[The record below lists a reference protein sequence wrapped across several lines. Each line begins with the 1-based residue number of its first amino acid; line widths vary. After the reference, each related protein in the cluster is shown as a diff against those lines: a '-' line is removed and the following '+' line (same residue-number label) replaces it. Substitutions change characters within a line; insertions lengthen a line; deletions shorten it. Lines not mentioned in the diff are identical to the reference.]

1 MNTRLSWHNL
11 WTGHKYGKVKEPVKG
26 LQRGK
31 LRKYDVSRLI
41 ISRNR
46 FRALL
51 TPAALISV
59 RAHEPLLQHREDSG
73 NVGLAEENG
82 INTTL
87 ARRARD
93 NGAIGKVPARR
104 GIGRP
109 DEERESG
116 RDRPDSGRHPED
128 RTGGRHRGSPAGY
141 CGRVRRS
148 QTGSRFLHVDSEPGE
163 VLLGRAGREIAG
175 LMAGIK
181 KPWIGSKVLGAGRD
195 TPPDGFRH
203 AFEKGAD
210 FVAAGM
216 FDWQAEDD
224 AAHVRELLAK
234 GVGRDRA
241 WA

>member
-59 RAHEPLLQHREDSG
+59 RA
-73 NVGLAEENG
+73 G